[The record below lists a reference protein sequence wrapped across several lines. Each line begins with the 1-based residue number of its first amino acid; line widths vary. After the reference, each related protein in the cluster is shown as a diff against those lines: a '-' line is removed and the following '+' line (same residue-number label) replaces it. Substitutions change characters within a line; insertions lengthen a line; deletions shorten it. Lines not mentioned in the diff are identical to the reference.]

1 MELESVRMNIPE
13 GTNLIVG
20 QSHFIKTAED
30 LYEAIVNAVPG
41 AQFAVA
47 FNEASEPCLVRAE
60 ATDEELRRVA
70 IENARAIGAG
80 HVFVVLLRNVY
91 PINVLRPIKDCV
103 EVCTIHCA
111 TANPVEVIVA
121 GSAQGRGVLGVIDGS
136 PPKGVETDADVAKRK
151 EFLRAIGY
159 KLG

>member
-1 MELESVRMNIPE
+1 MEFESVRMTIPQDTNI
-13 GTNLIVG
+13 IIG

-47 FNEASEPCLVRAE
+47 FNEASGPCLVRSE
-60 ATDEELRRVA
+60 ATDEELRRAA
-70 IENARAIGAG
+70 IENAQAIAAG
-80 HVFVVLLRNVY
+80 HVFIVLLRNLY

-103 EVCTIHCA
+103 EVCSVYCA
-111 TANPVEVIVA
+111 TANPVEVLVA
-121 GSAQGRGVLGVIDGS
+121 QSEQGRGVIGVIDGF
-136 PPKGVETDADVAKRK
+136 PPKGAETEADVKKRK